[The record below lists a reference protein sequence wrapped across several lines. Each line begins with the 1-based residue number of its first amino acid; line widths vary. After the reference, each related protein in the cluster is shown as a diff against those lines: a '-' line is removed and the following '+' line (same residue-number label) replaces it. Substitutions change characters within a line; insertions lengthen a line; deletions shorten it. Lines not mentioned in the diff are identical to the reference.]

1 MMGIKLLKIWRLILI
16 GILFA
21 GFLMPAYGAVD
32 PSFESSLIIHPLS
45 LENRKI
51 ARKQIMTDFIHRYK
65 ENQVFQQIQDYMNAK
80 YAELHKPRTPRS
92 PEVVME
98 DAFDNARSLM
108 DITRKAVGNKFV
120 GVYDPEQIDK
130 KVRHYLWL
138 KGVCFF
144 VLGIG
149 EEHKIAVSFFYVPGN
164 EALKK
169 QFMKDVVLYSF
180 PEIPDVPE
188 NHSWLEQMT
197 NVMDKLGYEIFSIQK
212 YIGAH
217 SSESESET
225 PERAGQVSPAV
236 GSVI

>member
-1 MMGIKLLKIWRLILI
+1 MM

-21 GFLMPAYGAVD
+21 GFLTSAYGAVD
-32 PSFESSLIIHPLS
+32 PFESSLIIHPLS

-51 ARKQIMTDFIHRYK
+51 VRKQIMTDFIHRYK
-65 ENQVFQQIQDYMNAK
+65 ENQVFQHIQDYMNAK
-80 YAELHKPRTPRS
+80 YAELHKPQAPRS

-149 EEHKIAVSFFYVPGN
+149 EEHKIAVSFFYVQGN

-188 NHSWLEQMT
+188 NQNWLEKMT
-197 NVMDKLGYEIFSIQK
+197 NVMDKLGYEIFSVQK
-212 YIGAH
+212 YLGVDNN
-217 SSESESET
+217 ESESKT
-225 PERAGQVSPAV
+225 PEGTNEGGSAV
-236 GSVI
+236 GSAG